1 MSCKVALACLTLIVA
16 GCAANPPRE
25 LVDARAAYRRA
36 AAGETARINPAQ
48 LQSAKTALQLAEQT
62 FEDEGADSYKTR
74 DRAYVALRKA
84 ELAETEAR
92 AAMLDRATAQSM
104 RQVQLSQAQMQAQTK
119 EQLQR
124 TQEQLQQEQ
133 ARLEEERRA
142 REDAE
147 KRAQQAAQDLQQM
160 AQVKQETRGM
170 VITLPGNVLFASNKS
185 ELLPASA
192 RRLDE
197 VGKVIA
203 KQPTQL
209 KILVVGHTDAVGS
222 DETNKALSQKRADSV
237 RDYLVSHGVPQDR
250 ITSEGHGEAEPIA
263 DNKTAE
269 GRATNRR
276 VEIIVLSAT
285 GGPSS
290 TAPSGQQQ
298 QVPQHMQQQQ
308 QQQQQIQRST
318 PPQHPQHPPM
328 HQQKTPVP
336 NKPPSQK

>member
-1 MSCKVALACLTLIVA
+1 MSCKVAFACLTLLVA
-16 GCAANPPRE
+16 GCASNPPRE
-25 LVDARAAYRRA
+25 LLDARAAYRRA

-62 FEDEGADSYKTR
+62 FEDEGPDSYKTR

-84 ELAETEAR
+84 EIAETEAR

-104 RQVQLSQAQMQAQTK
+104 RQVQLSQAQVQAQTK

-160 AQVKQETRGM
+160 AHVKQEQRGM

-185 ELLPASA
+185 ELLPASS

-197 VGKVIA
+197 VAKVIA
-203 KQPTQL
+203 KQPAQL
-209 KILVVGHTDAVGS
+209 KILVVGHTDATGS
-222 DETNKALSQKRADSV
+222 DETNKVLSQKRADSV
-237 RDYLVSHGVPQDR
+237 RDYLVSHGVPRDR

-276 VEIIVLSAT
+276 VEIIVLSAN

-290 TAPSGQQQ
+290 TAPSGRQQHPQQ
-298 QVPQHMQQQQ
+298 QVQQQQ
-308 QQQQQIQRST
+308 QQLKHPT
-318 PPQHPQHPPM
+318 PPHPQHPPM
-328 HQQKTPVP
+328 PQQQTPVP
-336 NKPPSQK
+336 NEPPSQK